1 MSRYPSKILLFG
13 EYAIIHRSMALAIPY
28 SGFFAEWK
36 TSLKKQSTT
45 DFADYLDDL
54 EEKDILF
61 DKQLYQMDQSQGLSL
76 ISNIPQ
82 GYGVGSSGALTAA
95 FFERYIIRNKEF
107 SVTELQAVFAK
118 MESYFHGSSSGFD
131 PLISYLNAGVI
142 LDSEKRPKVID
153 HTQRKKYVFYLLNS
167 RKRRETSP
175 LVKIYLENYK
185 NISFKN
191 NIDRLSLLNKK
202 AINAYIDDQCD
213 LLDIFKEISHLQREV
228 FDDMILPEM
237 SDRFKNL
244 DLKLCGAGGGGYYL
258 GITDRADIPNL
269 ISQHDV
275 ILLH

>member
-45 DFADYLDDL
+45 GFADYLDDL
-54 EEKDILF
+54 EVKDILF

-95 FFERYIIRNKEF
+95 FFERYIIRIKEF

>member
-36 TSLKKQSTT
+36 TSLQKQSATG
-45 DFADYLDDL
+45 FADYLDDL
-54 EEKDILF
+54 EVKDILF

-185 NISFKN
+185 NLSFKN

-213 LLDIFKEISHLQREV
+213 LLDIFKEISHLQRQV